1 MGVRPLPAHRHRV
14 VALLRPPQ
22 GVFEL
27 GCVDEVFG
35 THRPGLPQHYALTVC
50 TEVPGPIRTSAGY
63 ELVVTEGLDA
73 LADADTI
80 IVPGWRPVD
89 ATLSPAAMAALLAA
103 HERGARL
110 ASICSGAFALAQ
122 TGLLDGRI
130 ATTHWASAAEL
141 AARFPRVGIDPGVLY
156 VDHGDLAT
164 SAGAGAGIDLCLHLV
179 HRDFGAAYAASVARH
194 MVLPPHREG
203 GQAQYA
209 AAPVAPPPQQSLA
222 GLLDWVTDRLHEP
235 VTVEDMA
242 AHLHFSGRTL
252 ARRFTEQLAT
262 SPGRWLLGQ
271 RINAARV
278 LLETTD
284 LSVEAIAAR
293 VGLVSATNLRR
304 RFHRAL
310 LTTPATYRRTFRS
323 SGVSGASLG
332 S

>member
-1 MGVRPLPAHRHRV
+1 MAVRPPPDRPHRV
-14 VALLRPPQ
+14 VALVRAPQ
-22 GVFEL
+22 GAFEL

-35 THRPGLPQHYALTVC
+35 THWPDLPQHYTLTVC
-50 TEVPGPIRTSAGY
+50 TEVPGPVRTSTGY
-63 ELVVTEGLDA
+63 ELLVTEGLDA
-73 LADADTI
+73 FASADTI

-89 ATLSPAAMAALLAA
+89 APLSSAAKAALLAA
-103 HERGARL
+103 HARGARL
-110 ASICSGAFALAQ
+110 ASICAGAFALAQ
-122 TGLLDGRI
+122 TGLLDGRT
-130 ATTHWASAAEL
+130 ATTHWARAAEL
-141 AARFPRVGIDPGVLY
+141 AARFPRIGVDPDVLY

-179 HRDFGAAYAASVARH
+179 HCDFGAAYAASVARH

-209 AAPVAPPPQQSLA
+209 AASVAPPPQQSLA
-222 GLLDWVTDRLHEP
+222 GLLDWVTGRLHEP

-242 AHLHFSGRTL
+242 AHLHLSGRTL
-252 ARRFTEQLAT
+252 ARRFTEQLGT
-262 SPGRWLLGQ
+262 SPGQWLLGQ

-278 LLETTD
+278 LLETSD

-310 LTTPATYRRTFRS
+310 RTTPAAYRRSFRP
-323 SGVSGASLG
+323 SGVGRASLG